1 MVQLAPTCS
10 FRWVN
15 IHGSNIIFVSGEVI
29 LSYYINTYLIYE
41 HIYMFGLAL
50 HHFSF
55 AKQSVTFHISATGR
69 FLNEQKPYSRRSWRT
84 ITEGNG
90 HRQESHRRKATER
103 NSHKKTNRK
112 KKGREKETN
121 SDGRVSILM
130 AGSVFGD
137 IAVPLLFSWLSWQAY
152 YLGCFGDIGVSL
164 FKEVQDFWTVPLLFW
179 RTSCTKVFLRYR
191 RSTKCYI
198 VQWQCRKCLSET
210 G

>member
-1 MVQLAPTCS
+1 M
-10 FRWVN
+10 
-15 IHGSNIIFVSGEVI
+15 
-29 LSYYINTYLIYE
+29 SYYINTYLIYE

-103 NSHKKTNRK
+103 NSHKKQIAKRKGERK
-112 KKGREKETN
+112 KQTVMVAFQFLWQVQYL
-121 SDGRVSILM
+121 D
-130 AGSVFGD
+130 VFGD

-164 FKEVQDFWTVPLLFW
+164 FKEVPDF
-179 RTSCTKVFLRYR
+179 
-191 RSTKCYI
+191 
-198 VQWQCRKCLSET
+198 
-210 G
+210 